1 MSACSGPMLPR
12 PGPPRI
18 TLTNTAGTS
27 APIMYEIPSS
37 IRLKPGD
44 EVNVMDRRPAPPH
57 PYIMFTVAT
66 SLTACTKTPS
76 SSGRIFAISSAPS
89 VEGVIG

>member
-1 MSACSGPMLPR
+1 M
-12 PGPPRI
+12 
-18 TLTNTAGTS
+18 TLTKTPGTS
-27 APIMYEIPSS
+27 APIMYEMPSS

-44 EVNVMDRRPAPPH
+44 EVKVMARRPAPPQ
-57 PYIMFTVAT
+57 PYIMLTVAT

-76 SSGRIFAISSAPS
+76 SFGSSWAMSSAPS